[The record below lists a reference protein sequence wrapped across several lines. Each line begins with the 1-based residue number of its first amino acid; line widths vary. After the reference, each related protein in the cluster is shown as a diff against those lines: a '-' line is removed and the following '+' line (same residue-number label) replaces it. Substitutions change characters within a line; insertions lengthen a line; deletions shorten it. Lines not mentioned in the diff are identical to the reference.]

1 MQKYCIH
8 EERRQDFYYF
18 CLIIV
23 DVILIFYYAQ
33 GGYFDEFVNKNS
45 DRSWSWYH
53 CRSGTGCGRCRFRQ
67 NMDRTFWYYLYEY
80 DQNDHRSFGLLVSRH
95 WCLQFGGYQK
105 DRPYR
110 RQNYGL
116 LFGNYGI
123 CDCTWYI
130 FRYGFRTGRRRE
142 YAW

>member
-1 MQKYCIH
+1 MLKFLDKTKTLAYFFEKTAVWATILQKYCIH

-53 CRSGTGCGRCRFRQ
+53 CRSGTGCRRCRFTPKTWIR
-67 NMDRTFWYYLYEY
+67 NL
-80 DQNDHRSFGLLVSRH
+80 FGTIFNEIMIKMIIVPLVLLVSRH

-105 DRPYR
+105 DTAVSAAKTMAY
-110 RQNYGL
+110 
-116 LFGNYGI
+116 
-123 CDCTWYI
+123 
-130 FRYGFRTGRRRE
+130 
-142 YAW
+142 